1 MHSTKKQLNK
11 SCSYTTNITCQKIVL
26 WRNTWPSLGVQYI
39 KWAQLFSH
47 RRCLLF
53 PPWSRKAQFCEGSAL
68 GCCNANATYLPWLKK
83 IFEQS
88 KGKKLKSSVGS
99 DCRKRMS
106 SWEKGK
112 KSGMLYARG
121 PKKGSFYLC
130 TTREL
135 LTQKAGESKAKDWNS
150 KRKTPINKHCRHSTN
165 WGNFS
170 FAAKVYFL
178 GAQNGTMT
186 TVFHQLMV
194 FRQKRGGKTLTYTR
208 HSHTASDCSPKHSH
222 SIWES
227 MGNTNVQ
234 R

>member
-1 MHSTKKQLNK
+1 
-11 SCSYTTNITCQKIVL
+11 
-26 WRNTWPSLGVQYI
+26 
-39 KWAQLFSH
+39 
-47 RRCLLF
+47 
-53 PPWSRKAQFCEGSAL
+53 
-68 GCCNANATYLPWLKK
+68 
-83 IFEQS
+83 
-88 KGKKLKSSVGS
+88 
-99 DCRKRMS
+99 MS

-121 PKKGSFYLC
+121 PKKGGFYLC

-178 GAQNGTMT
+178 GAQNGTTT

-194 FRQKRGGKTLTYTR
+194 FRQKRGGER
-208 HSHTASDCSPKHSH
+208 HSHTQD
-222 SIWES
+222 
-227 MGNTNVQ
+227 TRTQ
-234 R
+234 RLTVLPNILIQYGRVWLTRMCNANHVWKKKLNGAKLLVDPGFRHMQQIKCD

>member
-1 MHSTKKQLNK
+1 MSF
-11 SCSYTTNITCQKIVL
+11 I
-26 WRNTWPSLGVQYI
+26 
-39 KWAQLFSH
+39 
-47 RRCLLF
+47 
-53 PPWSRKAQFCEGSAL
+53 SAL
-68 GCCNANATYLPWLKK
+68 ESKGAVLRRQCLGLLQRQCNIPAMIKKK

-121 PKKGSFYLC
+121 PKKGGFYLC

-178 GAQNGTMT
+178 GAQNGTTT